1 MKLKYKD
8 LIKAL
13 NAIEDE
19 RRVPE
24 EVVLEALKEAM
35 SKAYKKDAE
44 LSDISVETEINERRG
59 TIDIYQLYTV
69 TNEDD
74 IEDDELQMSLE
85 DAREINPDA
94 QIGDTVRRE
103 VEISTMSRAAA
114 TLARNVIRQKIREA
128 EKVSVYNE
136 YINQLNEMVL
146 GIVESVKDKF
156 VLVNLGKTVAMM
168 PKSNQIPNERL
179 TEGQKLRVVIT
190 EVNKESKGPQVLVSR
205 SSEMLVKRLFEKE
218 VPEIYQGVVE
228 IKAIA
233 RDAGERTK
241 MAVVSHNEE
250 IDPIG
255 ACIGQRGGRVQ
266 EIIEEL
272 HGEKIDI
279 FLWSEDITQ
288 LVKNALAPAAI
299 EAVLPDDE
307 GKGLLVIVNDDQ
319 LSLAIGR
326 KGKNAR
332 LAVKL
337 CDKKIDI
344 KTRGEIEEMGK
355 DYDELI
361 ARAAE
366 QHAEYEKELARKRE
380 ERKLA
385 EAKADEEKRLIYGPN
400 IKDWPEMSPLAENIL
415 LKVSSKIMDTVT
427 TTDELIPSGET
438 SSFRSN
444 PLGLA
449 EFTLSRRD
457 PEYVGRSKKVDTL
470 EKARVA
476 GKDILAEE
484 PELVE
489 VFEKIKGIAGQA
501 EVKPQE
507 TEIGSMVYAVK
518 PGDGSAREQAAS
530 CQRVIG
536 GLANICQEYATKRYR
551 SNVMNWGMIPF
562 QMKEEPEFEVD
573 DYIYIPGIRKMMQ
586 EDKLEDVKAYVIGKD
601 GVKEISLY
609 TSPMTDEER
618 KIVEA
623 GSLIN
628 YNRNKR

>member
-69 TNEDD
+69 TNEED

-288 LVKNALAPAAI
+288 LVKNALAPASI

-385 EAKADEEKRLIYGPN
+385 EAKADEEKRQ
-400 IKDWPEMSPLAENIL
+400 AA
-415 LKVSSKIMDTVT
+415 VA
-427 TTDELIPSGET
+427 ELIKN
-438 SSFRSN
+438 RSEE
-444 PLGLA
+444 A
-449 EFTLSRRD
+449 S
-457 PEYVGRSKKVDTL
+457 
-470 EKARVA
+470 
-476 GKDILAEE
+476 EE
-484 PELVE
+484 PEDLMPEEMKEVVKDKIRTEMAFAEEDHDDSTETLAAEEVAAAPIEKVE
-489 VFEKIKGIAGQA
+489 
-501 EVKPQE
+501 EVE
-507 TEIGSMVYAVK
+507 
-518 PGDGSAREQAAS
+518 EQV
-530 CQRVIG
+530 Q
-536 GLANICQEYATKRYR
+536 
-551 SNVMNWGMIPF
+551 
-562 QMKEEPEFEVD
+562 EEPEEMEETVTEEKTAEEAKPKRKKADLEAIAQKNDYVSAFEKFANTSKPKHEKPKRKKRKSD
-573 DYIYIPGIRKMMQ
+573 DEDIKVRNKDLANQLRK
-586 EDKLEDVKAYVIGKD
+586 DLDTSNVKPVY
-601 GVKEISLY
+601 
-609 TSPMTDEER
+609 TDEELEEIER
-618 KIVEA
+618 QEMLEEESQYDIDYDEYEDY
-623 GSLIN
+623 
-628 YNRNKR
+628 YNDEDNN

>member
-44 LSDISVETEINERRG
+44 LSDISAETEINEKRG

-85 DAREINPDA
+85 DAREIDPDA

-288 LVKNALAPAAI
+288 LVKNALAPAVV

-385 EAKADEEKRLIYGPN
+385 EAKADEEKRQ
-400 IKDWPEMSPLAENIL
+400 AA
-415 LKVSSKIMDTVT
+415 VA
-427 TTDELIPSGET
+427 ELIKN
-438 SSFRSN
+438 RSEE
-444 PLGLA
+444 A
-449 EFTLSRRD
+449 S
-457 PEYVGRSKKVDTL
+457 
-470 EKARVA
+470 
-476 GKDILAEE
+476 EE
-484 PELVE
+484 PEDLMPEEMKEVVKDKIRTEMAFAEEDHDDSTETLAAEEVVAAPKEEVE
-489 VFEKIKGIAGQA
+489 
-501 EVKPQE
+501 EVE
-507 TEIGSMVYAVK
+507 
-518 PGDGSAREQAAS
+518 EQV
-530 CQRVIG
+530 Q
-536 GLANICQEYATKRYR
+536 
-551 SNVMNWGMIPF
+551 
-562 QMKEEPEFEVD
+562 EEPEEMEETVTEKKTAEEAKPKRKKADLEAIAQKNDYVSAFEKFANTSKPKQEKPKRKKRKSD
-573 DYIYIPGIRKMMQ
+573 DEDIKVRNKDLANQLRK
-586 EDKLEDVKAYVIGKD
+586 DLDTSNVKPVY
-601 GVKEISLY
+601 
-609 TSPMTDEER
+609 TDEELEEIER
-618 KIVEA
+618 QEMLEEESQYDIDYDEYEDY
-623 GSLIN
+623 
-628 YNRNKR
+628 YNDEDNN